1 MKPSIK
7 LSRLHPQ
14 YPRVSQNP
22 RWKKKTPKI
31 HSMNIRQ
38 VLFSCDGCV
47 WFWWSAKKCS
57 PQKRFTWFIQEL
69 CSIVGFQAFFGIHM
83 GGSHDIAVLT
93 LPINDS
99 LKVTVTW
106 IMIHQSLF
114 TSNYWWSMND
124 SPNLHEWPMVN
135 LDIHPRIELTALTL
149 AASGLGLKPGC
160 SYTVIVSWVRVGSE
174 TIFQRRKDHQG
185 WPWHISPWWSFEVSS
200 HDQVNRGWVGCIS
213 RLLAHVGWWVV
224 G

>member
-1 MKPSIK
+1 M
-7 LSRLHPQ
+7 
-14 YPRVSQNP
+14 NE
-22 RWKKKTPKI
+22 KTPKI

-38 VLFSCDGCV
+38 VLFSCFLVVSDLDGQPRNV
-47 WFWWSAKKCS
+47 HPPKKSHDSPKNWARWWDSKH
-57 PQKRFTWFIQEL
+57 
-69 CSIVGFQAFFGIHM
+69 FFGIHM

-93 LPINDS
+93 LLINDS

-114 TSNYWWSMND
+114 TSNYWRSMND

-160 SYTVIVSWVRVGSE
+160 SYTVIVSWVWVGSE
-174 TIFQRRKDHQG
+174 TIFGEKITRD
-185 WPWHISPWWSFEVSS
+185 
-200 HDQVNRGWVGCIS
+200 DRGTYLPGD
-213 RLLAHVGWWVV
+213 RLRLALMTR
-224 G
+224 